1 MGEVQLI
8 LEKKREDEIFQE
20 GWGELLTFGYVLT
33 YGEND
38 FWNMKIMKIAASVY
52 LLLVFFINLR
62 CLICYYPTNENKFQS

>member
-38 FWNMKIMKIAASVY
+38 F
-52 LLLVFFINLR
+52 
-62 CLICYYPTNENKFQS
+62 